1 MKKTDNIYIQQYKLL
16 FEHFAKNFKNFH
28 FNQSYMEHQFLLVS
42 ACEYNSTNFL
52 HYFNIP

>member
-28 FNQSYMEHQFLLVS
+28 FNQSYMEH
-42 ACEYNSTNFL
+42 
-52 HYFNIP
+52 